1 MEKKTLRG
9 TSRNSIAVWSMAA
22 MMLMSSFNLKAHNA
36 TESYYDT
43 KTATCTTGQGKTS

>member
-22 MMLMSSFNLKAHNA
+22 MMLMGSFSLEAHNA

-43 KTATCTTGQGKTS
+43 KAVTCTTEQ